1 MDAPSPGKD
10 MQEKKFNLVLNE
22 KNYNLIFSY
31 TKNDLIIKCEDLDE
45 KEIYSQS
52 LSYESITKDS
62 RYFLMC
68 DTIFDIMNELSDL
81 VSDNKVSISKNT
93 SNLIVNFQLSSHK
106 FKEAIFTLF
115 YKEKMKVDEIGI
127 LNKRIEEHK
136 KEIEEHK
143 KEIEEH
149 KKEIK
154 DQKKEI
160 EEHKKEIEE
169 QKKEIE
175 YLKQRLINIEKWK
188 NEMIEN
194 KTTNIIKE
202 NIIIDSKI
210 ITQKEQINF
219 IEKSILRSE
228 MLKDK
233 KITFNL
239 IYQASRD
246 GDSKQNFYDKCN
258 GIAHVLLILR
268 TDKSFIF
275 GGYTDLA
282 FIFHSSGATEY
293 QDNNAF
299 VFSMDKKKIYPVKK
313 GGKSIRCCNCCCPQ
327 FSEHTI
333 YIQDKFLNSS
343 NNLCCTASEGYYDG
357 FSRDY
362 ELNDGVETFKIS
374 ELEVFQ
380 ISFFN

>member
-1 MDAPSPGKD
+1 M
-10 MQEKKFNLVLNE
+10 ENE
-22 KNYNLIFSY
+22 I
-31 TKNDLIIKCEDLDE
+31 
-45 KEIYSQS
+45 
-52 LSYESITKDS
+52 
-62 RYFLMC
+62 
-68 DTIFDIMNELSDL
+68 
-81 VSDNKVSISKNT
+81 
-93 SNLIVNFQLSSHK
+93 
-106 FKEAIFTLF
+106 
-115 YKEKMKVDEIGI
+115 
-127 LNKRIEEHK
+127 
-136 KEIEEHK
+136 
-143 KEIEEH
+143 
-149 KKEIK
+149 
-154 DQKKEI
+154 
-160 EEHKKEIEE
+160 
-169 QKKEIE
+169 
-175 YLKQRLINIEKWK
+175 
-188 NEMIEN
+188 IEN

-246 GDSKQNFYDKCN
+246 GDTIQNFYDKCN

-299 VFSMDKKKIYPVKK
+299 VFSMDK
-313 GGKSIRCCNCCCPQ
+313 
-327 FSEHTI
+327 
-333 YIQDKFLNSS
+333 FLNRSDNS
-343 NNLCCTASEGYYDG
+343 CCTANEGYYDG

>member
-1 MDAPSPGKD
+1 M
-10 MQEKKFNLVLNE
+10 
-22 KNYNLIFSY
+22 
-31 TKNDLIIKCEDLDE
+31 CE
-45 KEIYSQS
+45 
-52 LSYESITKDS
+52 
-62 RYFLMC
+62 
-68 DTIFDIMNELSDL
+68 TIFDIMNELSDL
-81 VSDNKVSISKNT
+81 VSDNKVSISKNS
-93 SNLIVNFQLSSHK
+93 SNLIVNFQLASHK
-106 FKEAIFTLF
+106 FKEAIFTLS
-115 YKEKMKVDEIGI
+115 YKEKMKVDEIEI

-143 KEIEEH
+143 KEIEE
-149 KKEIK
+149 
-154 DQKKEI
+154 QKKEI
-160 EEHKKEIEE
+160 ED
-169 QKKEIE
+169 
-175 YLKQRLINIEKWK
+175 LKQRLINIEKWK
-188 NEMIEN
+188 NEITEN

-210 ITQKEQINF
+210 ISKKEQINF

-246 GDSKQNFYDKCN
+246 GDTIQNFYDKCH

-313 GGKSIRCCNCCCPQ
+313 GGNSIRCCDCCGPQ
-327 FSEHTI
+327 FSEKTI
-333 YIQDKFLNSS
+333 YIYDGFLNRSD
-343 NNLCCTASEGYYDG
+343 NMCCTASEGYYVG
-357 FSRDY
+357 FSSDY
-362 ELNDGVETFKIS
+362 ELNDGTRNYKIS

>member
-52 LSYESITKDS
+52 LSYESITNDN

-68 DTIFDIMNELSDL
+68 ETIFDIMNELSDL

-106 FKEAIFTLF
+106 FKEAIFTLS
-115 YKEKMKVDEIGI
+115 YKAKMKVDEIRI
-127 LNKRIEEHK
+127 LNKR
-136 KEIEEHK
+136 
-143 KEIEEH
+143 
-149 KKEIK
+149 
-154 DQKKEI
+154 
-160 EEHKKEIEE
+160 IEE

-175 YLKQRLINIEKWK
+175 DLKQRLINIEKWK
-188 NEMIEN
+188 NEITEN

-210 ITQKEQINF
+210 ISKKEQINF

-246 GDSKQNFYDKCN
+246 GDTIQNFYDKCH

-282 FIFHSSGATEY
+282 FIFHSSG
-293 QDNNAF
+293 
-299 VFSMDKKKIYPVKK
+299 KK
-313 GGKSIRCCNCCCPQ
+313 
-327 FSEHTI
+327 F
-333 YIQDKFLNSS
+333 IQ
-343 NNLCCTASEGYYDG
+343 
-357 FSRDY
+357 
-362 ELNDGVETFKIS
+362 
-374 ELEVFQ
+374 
-380 ISFFN
+380 